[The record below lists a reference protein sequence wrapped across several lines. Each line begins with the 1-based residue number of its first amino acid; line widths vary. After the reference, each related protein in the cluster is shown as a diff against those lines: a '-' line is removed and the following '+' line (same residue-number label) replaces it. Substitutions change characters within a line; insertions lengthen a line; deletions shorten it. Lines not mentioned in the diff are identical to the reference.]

1 MNNALTYAEPVYY
14 GADLEKDL
22 SPRSFRNPRITIEEP
37 LIRTFPSPAT
47 EHFTVEY
54 TILEKYENAVLMIVD
69 LQGKIVAR
77 YTLTQAQDQ
86 KLIPVP
92 PVVSGY
98 YEAVILLDGKI
109 YASTELILASR
120 K

>member
-1 MNNALTYAEPVYY
+1 MIIDLHGKTVAE
-14 GADLEKDL
+14 
-22 SPRSFRNPRITIEEP
+22 
-37 LIRTFPSPAT
+37 
-47 EHFTVEY
+47 
-54 TILEKYENAVLMIVD
+54 
-69 LQGKIVAR
+69 

>member
-1 MNNALTYAEPVYY
+1 MNHALTYEEPVYY

-22 SPRSFRNPRITIEEP
+22 SSRSIKNPRITREEP

-54 TILEKYENAVLMIVD
+54 HILEEYDKAMLMIMD
-69 LQGKIVAR
+69 GNGKIVKQYA
-77 YTLTQAQDQ
+77 LTQAQDQ